1 MGEVEDQHGAD
12 QVHGHPAGQVEPH
25 ELHVRLVPEE
35 DPHALHQAQL
45 ALALLELGLLP
56 GRAVDE
62 EPRQRDHH
70 AVADGGERERVGRE
84 LASSHGLGDRADR
97 DGRERA
103 QDRARVAEDV
113 HRGAAVV
120 GARHLGDQRQVGH
133 REDRHGQRQHHVPE
147 GVVGEACPG
156 RVEGRLRPEQREGH
170 AERDGADQEEGAGI
184 GQWNDEEILN
194 AVQHG
199 ISKDGRGLRVM
210 PYPWF
215 SNLTK
220 DDAKAIVEYLR
231 SVPPINHKVPK
242 NEAIS
247 IFTKV
252 KSGLRL
258 ITPFVRNPS
267 QDWYYGD
274 YGVLIGDLP
283 EPKISLFPEPQPIT
297 FTAPEA
303 IKTSPQIEKGRYL
316 VSISLCAGCHT
327 PVSTRGFYEDKMLA
341 GGFEIV
347 DPACG
352 TVYAQNL
359 TPDKETGLGNWT
371 DKEIIRAIKNGISK
385 DGRTLCGQIMPY
397 EFYTKFTDEDVL
409 AIITY
414 LKALKPIKHAIPD
427 PTPPIGNEIPAQQF
441 VVGDAGFVE
450 VTDDEDSMDAF

>member
-1 MGEVEDQHGAD
+1 MKQINLVLSL
-12 QVHGHPAGQVEPH
+12 VTSLLYISPSFAGSDFNSLITRGGYLAEIMLCTGCHTPMTTDYQWQSNNPN
-25 ELHVRLVPEE
+25 LRL
-35 DPHALHQAQL
+35 A
-45 ALALLELGLLP
+45 
-56 GRAVDE
+56 
-62 EPRQRDHH
+62 
-70 AVADGGERERVGRE
+70 GGMK
-84 LASSHGLGDRADR
+84 
-97 DGRERA
+97 
-103 QDRARVAEDV
+103 
-113 HRGAAVV
+113 VV
-120 GARHLGDQRQVGH
+120 F
-133 REDRHGQRQHHVPE
+133 PPY
-147 GVVGEACPG
+147 GVFYSKNITP
-156 RVEGRLRPEQREGH
+156 
-170 AERDGADQEEGAGI
+170 DNNTGI